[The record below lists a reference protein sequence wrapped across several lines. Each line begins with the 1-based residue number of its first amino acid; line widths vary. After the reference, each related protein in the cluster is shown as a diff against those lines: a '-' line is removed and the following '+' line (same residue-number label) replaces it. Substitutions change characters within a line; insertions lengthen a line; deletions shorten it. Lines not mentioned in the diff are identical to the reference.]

1 MRAISQSLAPVREH
15 RLRPSSLVLVLQ
27 AVTNWIVYSQHAAGK
42 EIPAI
47 FESIAKQLEDKSHT
61 LCRAPRRQ
69 IKIAMLIRL
78 TIFTREIAFS
88 RVPMMGFEPI
98 PRLRENGF

>member
-61 LCRAPRRQ
+61 LHSPNFRRGKQ
-69 IKIAMLIRL
+69 VRS
-78 TIFTREIAFS
+78 AF
-88 RVPMMGFEPI
+88 V
-98 PRLRENGF
+98 